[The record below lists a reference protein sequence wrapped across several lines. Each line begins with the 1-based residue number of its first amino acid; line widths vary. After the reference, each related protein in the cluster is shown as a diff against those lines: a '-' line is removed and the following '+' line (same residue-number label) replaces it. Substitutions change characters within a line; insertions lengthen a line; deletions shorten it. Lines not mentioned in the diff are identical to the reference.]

1 MGRLQDNFSF
11 ISQIAFQPISIH
23 FRLSR
28 MRTICF
34 VVLVLEILKEAQ
46 SLKCHVNEEG
56 KDPVP
61 TDCKV
66 DEVCGHT
73 VNEME
78 GGAVGR
84 TCMTKEMLKAAKV
97 EAGKCMQ
104 MEGMTT
110 VCACATDNCNHE
122 CTAESCKDMGPSA
135 RQMNVTVPK
144 PKICDANCK
153 APGGGSGND
162 DQKPTGDDGVAT
174 AAPNGDG
181 SKGTG
186 NGGDGAAAT
195 GDGGD
200 GTSATGDGIQR
211 VADSKKFVL
220 AFWILTTL
228 VTFILTH

>member
-1 MGRLQDNFSF
+1 
-11 ISQIAFQPISIH
+11 
-23 FRLSR
+23 
-28 MRTICF
+28 
-34 VVLVLEILKEAQ
+34 
-46 SLKCHVNEEG
+46 
-56 KDPVP
+56 
-61 TDCKV
+61 
-66 DEVCGHT
+66 
-73 VNEME
+73 
-78 GGAVGR
+78 
-84 TCMTKEMLKAAKV
+84 
-97 EAGKCMQ
+97 
-104 MEGMTT
+104 
-110 VCACATDNCNHE
+110 
-122 CTAESCKDMGPSA
+122 MGPSA

-162 DQKPTGDDGVAT
+162 DQKPTGDGGDGT

-181 SKGTG
+181 TKATG

-200 GTSATGDGIQR
+200 GTAATGDGIQR